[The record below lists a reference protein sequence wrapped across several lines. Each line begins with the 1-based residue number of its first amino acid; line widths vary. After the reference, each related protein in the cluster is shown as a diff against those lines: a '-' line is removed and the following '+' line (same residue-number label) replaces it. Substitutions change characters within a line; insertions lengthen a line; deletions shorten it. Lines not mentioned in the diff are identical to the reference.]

1 MIHQIYDRGDTRAMY
16 KIYKIN
22 KINKIYKNVE
32 MYKKL
37 RIFDVRRYIYSSII
51 YIKWYEQIVAVQRKE
66 FKHMCWPHNLR
77 NDVRGQDVVK
87 EKALARTS

>member
-1 MIHQIYDRGDTRAMY
+1 MY
-16 KIYKIN
+16 KICKIN

-51 YIKWYEQIVAVQRKE
+51 CIK
-66 FKHMCWPHNLR
+66 
-77 NDVRGQDVVK
+77 
-87 EKALARTS
+87 

>member
-1 MIHQIYDRGDTRAMY
+1 MY

-51 YIKWYEQIVAVQRKE
+51 YIK
-66 FKHMCWPHNLR
+66 
-77 NDVRGQDVVK
+77 
-87 EKALARTS
+87 

>member
-1 MIHQIYDRGDTRAMY
+1 MIHRIYNRGDTSKMY
-16 KIYKIN
+16 KICKIN

-51 YIKWYEQIVAVQRKE
+51 CIKWYEQIAAVQRKE
-66 FKHMCWPHNLR
+66 FKHICWPHN
-77 NDVRGQDVVK
+77 DVQGQDVVK
-87 EKALARTS
+87 EKALTRMS